1 MPKVTDAYREARR
14 DEIAQA
20 AVRCLVRK
28 GVRDTSIADIVEESG
43 LSTGAI
49 YSHFTNKAE
58 LARYIVA
65 RFLIV
70 RIDALEASGLRGVV
84 TPPRDVL
91 TELLRTFT
99 DGGMPAS
106 LVIQF
111 WGEAMVDEALHAE
124 MMRTAGRLGS
134 SLTTAL
140 TPWARVSLGPQPGDE
155 EVVDL
160 AAETAR
166 TIATLVQGYVANTA
180 VFGPRDVPE
189 YVSSVVVALS
199 D

>member
-28 GVRDTSIADIVEESG
+28 GVRDTSIADIVTESG

-58 LARYIVA
+58 LARYIVG

-70 RIDALEASGLRGVV
+70 RIDALESAGLQGVL
-84 TPPRDVL
+84 TSPRDVL

-99 DGGMPAS
+99 DDGLPAS

-111 WGEAMVDEALHAE
+111 WGEAMVEGALHDE
-124 MMRTAGRLGS
+124 MMRTAGRLGR
-134 SLTTAL
+134 SLTAAL
-140 TPWARVSLGPQPGDE
+140 TPWARESAGSPSSDAAVA
-155 EVVDL
+155 DL
-160 AAETAR
+160 AAGTAR

-180 VFGPRDVPE
+180 VFGPRDVQE
-189 YVSSVVVALS
+189 YVASVVIALGE
-199 D
+199 